1 VSLVI
6 RPIGPEAAADLHAI
20 VMAAF
25 EGRPPLDPPADAL
38 SETVETLAAALAE
51 KEGGLMAWHDGRP
64 VGGLVLDPVP
74 DPAGDLLALRRFG
87 VAPDAQHHGVAHAL
101 IREALAVAA
110 GGGFV
115 GLTVL
120 AREELPRTVGF
131 WTSSGF
137 SERGRE
143 SPYVNLV
150 RPLPRRHAA
159 ADGDEMRALGERL
172 AGVLEAGDL
181 LVLSGELGAG
191 KTTFTQG
198 LGAGLQVRGDITSP
212 TFVIAR
218 VHPSL
223 VGGPSLVHVDAYRLG
238 GIEELDDLD
247 LDTSLDEAVTVVEW
261 GTGIAEGLAE
271 DRLEVRITR
280 AVGSEPVLEDETPGD
295 DVRAVELV
303 PVGARWL
310 GVPL

>member
-6 RPIGPEAAADLHAI
+6 RPIGAEAAADLHAI

-38 SETVETLAAALAE
+38 AETVETLGDAL
-51 KEGGLMAWHDGRP
+51 KEQGGLMAYHGDRP
-64 VGGLVLDPVP
+64 VGGLVLD
-74 DPAGDLLALRRFG
+74 DLGDLLALRRFG

-101 IREALAVAA
+101 IRESLAVAA
-110 GGGFV
+110 EGGFD

-120 AREELPRTVGF
+120 ARQELPRTVGF
-131 WTSSGF
+131 WVTSGF
-137 SERGRE
+137 SERRRE
-143 SPYVNLV
+143 PPYVDLV

-159 ADGDEMRALGERL
+159 ADADDMRALGARL

-198 LGAGLQVRGDITSP
+198 LGEGLQVRGDITSP

-223 VGGPSLVHVDAYRLG
+223 VGGPALVHADAYRLG

-247 LDTSLDEAVTVVEW
+247 LDTSLDDAVTVVEW
-261 GTGIAEGLAE
+261 GTGLAEGLA
-271 DRLEVRITR
+271 DARLEVRITR
-280 AVGSEPVLEDETPGD
+280 AVGSEPVLDDETPGD